1 MAIWVIAE
9 KRLYGRNNSI
19 FSTQISNEINWAST
33 ILSNSI
39 KKIGCHV
46 VWLVIGS
53 RYIQPDDL
61 PAPAT
66 INQKTEWFQFIIA
79 IAMP

>member
-39 KKIGCHV
+39 QKMGCHV

-53 RYIQPDDL
+53 RYI
-61 PAPAT
+61 
-66 INQKTEWFQFIIA
+66 
-79 IAMP
+79 